1 MIAHKAVNPNA
12 RIWFPVIGRLRNW
25 LTDPAVRVQDIDGV
39 GASLAHRLALERKP
53 ILRQLFE
60 RFYRECRAM
69 DAQYFADVPGLR
81 LEIGSGAG
89 IIKTVY
95 PDVITSDVKVLP
107 FVDVVLEGEAIPF
120 PARSVRAIYA
130 INVFHHLPNPRL
142 FFREI
147 VRVLHPGGGI
157 VLIEPF
163 HGPLARLMFRNLHA
177 TEGFDPDASAWEAQA
192 PVGPMSR
199 ANQALSYIV
208 FTRDRRILLDEFPD
222 LEVVVDRPH
231 THLWYVVSGG
241 VNFRQ
246 LVPDSFLPLVKLVEQ
261 LLAPFGRWLALQH
274 TVVVRRRSSMSS
286 AA

>member
-1 MIAHKAVNPNA
+1 MIV
-12 RIWFPVIGRLRNW
+12 RLRNW
-25 LTDPAVRVQDIDGV
+25 LIDPAVRVQDIDSV
-39 GASLAHRLALERKP
+39 ESSLAHRQALLRKT

-60 RFYRECRAM
+60 QFYRECRSM
-69 DAQYFADVPGLR
+69 DARYFDGVPGRR

-95 PDVITSDVKVLP
+95 DDVITSDIKVLP
-107 FVDVVLEGEAIPF
+107 FLDVVLRGEAIPF
-120 PARSVRAIYA
+120 PAGSLRAIYA

-147 VRVLHPGGGI
+147 LRVLQPGGG
-157 VLIEPF
+157 VVFIEPF
-163 HGPLARLMFRNLHA
+163 YGPVARLVFKNLHA
-177 TEGFDPDASAWEAQA
+177 SEGFDPDARSWDAEG

-208 FTRDRRILLDEFPD
+208 FTRDRRILQEEFPD

-231 THLWYVVSGG
+231 THFWYVVSGG

-246 LVPDSFLPLVKLVEQ
+246 LLPDSFVPLVKLVEQ
-261 LLAPFGRWLALQH
+261 LLAPFARWLALQH
-274 TVVVRRRSSMSS
+274 TVVVRRRPSIPS